1 MFSKI
6 LSAFVAGLA
15 LASAYT
21 TPVGDP
27 SGNPISKPGLN
38 EIVPVNQPYTITWNP
53 TTPGTV
59 SILLL
64 RGPSTNVVPIAT
76 LVEGAPNTGTY
87 SWTPSTDLDDDVTHY
102 GLQLIV
108 DGTGQYQYSTQFGIS
123 NPTKAG
129 SSGSSSMS
137 GSMTMSMSMSTSTS
151 AYANRTSHT
160 MTMSSSSSASGY
172 PISNTTIVTPTVPM
186 TVPSTL
192 VSSPTGTSS
201 ARPQASQTTNAG
213 AKAVAS
219 FGGAAVALFAAV
231 AAL

>member
-1 MFSKI
+1 MFGKI

-53 TTPGTV
+53 TTQGTV

-76 LVEGAPNTGTY
+76 LVEGAPNTGSY
-87 SWTPSTDLDDDVTHY
+87 SWVPSSDLDDDVTHY

-123 NPTKAG
+123 NPNKAG

-137 GSMTMSMSMSTSTS
+137 ASVTMSTSTS
-151 AYANRTSHT
+151 AYANTTSCT
-160 MTMSSSSSASGY
+160 TTMSSSSSASGY
-172 PISNTTIVTPTVPM
+172 PMSNTTIVTPTVPM

-201 ARPQASQTTNAG
+201 AKPQASQTTNAG